1 MDTTRTT
8 TENTA
13 HPTTPGATPVAPPRR
28 GDVAHRGAG
37 GDPVLI
43 ISCETCVARDT
54 DACSD
59 CMMSVVCDVPADGA
73 VILDID
79 ELREVRMLAA
89 AGLVPTL
96 RHRAI
101 G

>member
-13 HPTTPGATPVAPPRR
+13 HLITPGATPVAPPSRR
-28 GDVAHRGAG
+28 DGTLHERAG
-37 GDPVLI
+37 EPVLI
-43 ISCETCVARDT
+43 ISCDTCVARDT

-59 CMMSVVCDVPADGA
+59 CMMSVMCGVPGDGA

>member
-1 MDTTRTT
+1 MDTTRET
-8 TENTA
+8 TENTP
-13 HPTTPGATPVAPPRR
+13 HTPGPGTPPDQPASAC
-28 GDVAHRGAG
+28 GGADRTG
-37 GDPVLI
+37 APVLI
-43 ISCETCVARDT
+43 ISCDTCVVRDT
-54 DACSD
+54 DACDD
-59 CMMSVVCDVPADGA
+59 CMMSVLCGVPADGA

-96 RHRAI
+96 RHRAV

>member
-1 MDTTRTT
+1 MDTTRAT
-8 TENTA
+8 TENTPHLIA
-13 HPTTPGATPVAPPRR
+13 PEVTPVALPRR
-28 GDVAHRGAG
+28 ADGGRPEGS

-43 ISCETCVARDT
+43 ISCDTCVARDT

-59 CMMSVVCDVPADGA
+59 CMMSVMCGVPADGA

-96 RHRAI
+96 RHRAV

>member
-1 MDTTRTT
+1 MDTTRET
-8 TENTA
+8 TENTPHTPDPGTA
-13 HPTTPGATPVAPPRR
+13 PEHPPATGDGVVRAPAGA
-28 GDVAHRGAG
+28 
-37 GDPVLI
+37 PVLI
-43 ISCETCVARDT
+43 ISCDTCVVRDT
-54 DACSD
+54 DACND
-59 CMMSVVCDVPADGA
+59 CMMSVLCGVPADGA

-96 RHRAI
+96 RHRAV